1 METTLPQEIIQRQ
14 SSRRPSSEDDPTR
27 EDHPAKAI
35 HPNQATIYHLDTL
48 IAPETKMVGYVLV
61 GWAATGDVAS
71 NSSDQRQLSSPAPA
85 LIQRRLDDRPGRGK
99 APPEVSSVA
108 KNHHHHHIHADGR
121 KNTPLKKYQKSFE
134 VKTTTLYI
142 GGKNTSN
149 LTTHISNIKTSDIKN
164 HYHQPGS
171 NKRTGSNQT
180 DFSHTAPPTKHDKQ

>member
-1 METTLPQEIIQRQ
+1 
-14 SSRRPSSEDDPTR
+14 
-27 EDHPAKAI
+27 
-35 HPNQATIYHLDTL
+35 
-48 IAPETKMVGYVLV
+48 MVGYVLV

-134 VKTTTLYI
+134 VKNNHTVYRWKKTHRIPQLIYPISKHQISKIIITNQDQTKEQDQTKQTSRTQLHPQNTT
-142 GGKNTSN
+142 NN
-149 LTTHISNIKTSDIKN
+149 DRH
-164 HYHQPGS
+164 
-171 NKRTGSNQT
+171 KRASR
-180 DFSHTAPPTKHDKQ
+180 APPPLWVRVLCACHEIFYLCVR

>member
-1 METTLPQEIIQRQ
+1 
-14 SSRRPSSEDDPTR
+14 
-27 EDHPAKAI
+27 
-35 HPNQATIYHLDTL
+35 
-48 IAPETKMVGYVLV
+48 MVGYVLV

-134 VKTTTLYI
+134 VKNNHTVYRWKKHIEFHNSYI
-142 GGKNTSN
+142 QYQ
-149 LTTHISNIKTSDIKN
+149 HTSDIKN